1 MTNNIY
7 NKVKKGAGVVTLSS
21 LLLSLSFTS
30 CSEWTDH
37 YDNLAGAESCENS
50 LWQTMIQNPQ
60 LSDFCE
66 VLENTKVFR
75 MHKKTSVSY
84 KDLLSSGQSFTVMA
98 PVNGTF
104 DKQALLELVADAKGD
119 SAVEKSFV
127 LNHLSRY
134 VVPVADE
141 SKSVRLANMK
151 RITMGNG
158 KVGDVDILQSN
169 ISAHNGVLHVVGSQ
183 VQCESSIYEALINLP
198 QFTSVG
204 AVLRQYEDDYFD
216 ESASLPSGMVDG
228 LTIYADSVVRERN
241 SFLESKSL
249 MTGGWIHDC
258 LINSEDSTFYAV
270 VPSNDGWDKA
280 WEEALPYFQYDS
292 KVVDGE
298 AMQKLWTAHAL
309 LDNAAFSHTI
319 QAAPQDSLIGYNYD
333 RIRGEYQKFYKPFA
347 PGGIMG
353 NPTRVIPCSNGT
365 LYETAEWPF
374 KPEETYF
381 KIIRMEGENISNQI
395 EISKT
400 TINKQQV
407 PSCTTVTRVHYAD
420 SISDNR
426 FLDIIPA
433 SGTVNWAIE
442 FNIENTLAGA
452 YDIDV
457 VTIPQTVINDEIDP
471 SKLKPVK
478 FKATIKYP
486 KLDGTIVE
494 DKLTS
499 AGYTGNDPSRV
510 DTISIAKG
518 FKFPACNFDQKK
530 NEKVTIT
537 LTCNITA
544 KETSKYERNMLLDC
558 IILRPAR
565 KE

>member
-7 NKVKKGAGVVTLSS
+7 NKVKKGAGALALSS
-21 LLLSLSFTS
+21 LLLSLSMTS
-30 CSEWTDH
+30 CSDWSDH
-37 YDNLAGAESCENS
+37 YDNLAGAESCENT
-50 LWQTMIQNPQ
+50 LWQAMTQNPQ
-60 LSDFCE
+60 LSDFCQ

-75 MHKKTSVSY
+75 MHKKTEVSY
-84 KDLLSSGQSFTVMA
+84 ADLLNSGQSFTVMA

-104 DKQALLELVADAKGD
+104 DKEALLEQVKDAKGD

-134 VVPVADE
+134 IVPVTDA
-141 SKSVRLANMK
+141 SQSVRLANMK

-158 KVGDVDILQSN
+158 KVGDVDIIDAN
-169 ISAHNGVLHVVGSQ
+169 ISAHNGVLHVVGNQ
-183 VQCESSIYEALINLP
+183 VQCAPSIYESLINLP
-198 QFTSVG
+198 QFSEVG

-241 SFLESKSL
+241 SFLERKEL
-249 MTGGWIHDC
+249 MTGGSIHDC

-270 VPSNDGWDKA
+270 VPSNEGWTKA
-280 WEEALPYFQYDS
+280 WAEALPYFQYD
-292 KVVDGE
+292 KTVVDGE
-298 AMQKLWTAHAL
+298 SMQKLWTAHAL
-309 LDNAAFSHTI
+309 LDNAAFSHSI
-319 QAAPQDSLIGYNYD
+319 QAAPEDSLIGYNYD
-333 RIRGEYQKFYKPFA
+333 RIRGEYLKFYKPFA
-347 PGGIMG
+347 EGGIMS
-353 NPTRVIPCSNGT
+353 NPTNVINCSNGT

-374 KPEETYF
+374 TPEQTYF

-426 FLDIIPA
+426 FLDIVPA

-452 YDIDV
+452 YDIEV
-457 VTIPQTVINDEIDP
+457 VTVPQTVINSEADP
-471 SKLKPVK
+471 AKLKPVK
-478 FKATIKYP
+478 FKASVKYP
-486 KLDGTIVE
+486 NLDGVIVE
-494 DKLTS
+494 DKLDS
-499 AGYTGNDPSRV
+499 KGYTGNDPLAV
-510 DTISIAKG
+510 DTITIAKG